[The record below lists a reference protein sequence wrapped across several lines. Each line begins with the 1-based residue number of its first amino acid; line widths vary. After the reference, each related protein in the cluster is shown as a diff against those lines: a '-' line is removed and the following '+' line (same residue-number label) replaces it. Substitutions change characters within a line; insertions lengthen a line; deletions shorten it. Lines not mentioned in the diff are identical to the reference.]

1 MFPLLDFKMN
11 VIKLKSMQFSSKIK
25 LVHIYESH
33 SYFVIVLF
41 NKAWV
46 RLASWS
52 PGSDIC
58 GDLNFRILSVCDL
71 EQEKRVCNHTFDFI
85 LFRVLLEW
93 RNGSKIYVVV
103 LTYFDSHIIKNQYI
117 HSLYLIQILNYLL
130 FRLSQY
136 TIIGNSTN
144 ISLKLK
150 PIKVLFYVRF
160 VIMIL

>member
-1 MFPLLDFKMN
+1 M
-11 VIKLKSMQFSSKIK
+11 
-25 LVHIYESH
+25 
-33 SYFVIVLF
+33 
-41 NKAWV
+41 
-46 RLASWS
+46 
-52 PGSDIC
+52 
-58 GDLNFRILSVCDL
+58 
-71 EQEKRVCNHTFDFI
+71 CNHTFDFI